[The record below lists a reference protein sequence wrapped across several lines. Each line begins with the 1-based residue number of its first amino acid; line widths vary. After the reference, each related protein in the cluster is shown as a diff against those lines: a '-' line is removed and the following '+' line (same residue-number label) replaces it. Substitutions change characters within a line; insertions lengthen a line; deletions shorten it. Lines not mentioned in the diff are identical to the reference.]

1 MDNPADIISRGMEPN
16 QLKEST
22 VWWTGPP
29 WLKQPSCFWPPLLQA
44 ELQELPAEALEERSV
59 SLPIRTQEPNQLFHL
74 RSSFASL
81 VRLIALIQRFVYN
94 IKPENHSRRRLGF
107 LQTTEL
113 NQAISSLVR
122 LAQTEVFPNEIA
134 SVASDGQV
142 KSTSPLKNLAP
153 VLKDGILRVGG
164 RLKNALISED
174 RKHPIILP
182 ARHPLTEAIM
192 EHYHRK
198 YLHAGPQLLV
208 ASVREKFWP
217 LRIRNLA
224 RSVVHSCVN
233 CFRCKPTV
241 LEQLMGDLPPERVTP
256 SLPFLNTGV
265 DLCGPFYYRKNRKAV
280 STKCYIAIFI
290 CLVTKAIHV
299 ELVNDL
305 STAVFLAEIHR
316 FIGRR

>member
-1 MDNPADIISRGMEPN
+1 
-16 QLKEST
+16 
-22 VWWTGPP
+22 
-29 WLKQPSCFWPPLLQA
+29 
-44 ELQELPAEALEERSV
+44 
-59 SLPIRTQEPNQLFHL
+59 
-74 RSSFASL
+74 
-81 VRLIALIQRFVYN
+81 
-94 IKPENHSRRRLGF
+94 
-107 LQTTEL
+107 
-113 NQAISSLVR
+113 
-122 LAQTEVFPNEIA
+122 
-134 SVASDGQV
+134 
-142 KSTSPLKNLAP
+142 
-153 VLKDGILRVGG
+153 
-164 RLKNALISED
+164 
-174 RKHPIILP
+174 
-182 ARHPLTEAIM
+182 M

-241 LEQLMGDLPPERVTP
+241 LEQLMGDLPPERVTF

-265 DLCGPFYYRKNRKAV
+265 DLCGSFYYRKNRKAV

-305 STAVFLAEIHR
+305 STAAFLAALHR
-316 FIGRR
+316 FIGRRGKPEAIHCDNARNFRGAARELAELAKQFHSQQHQNAVVNQTANDGIRFKFILPCSPNFGGLWEAAVKSFKQHFRSTVGNSVLSQDEFVTWLVRIEACLNSRPLTPTQTIWTF